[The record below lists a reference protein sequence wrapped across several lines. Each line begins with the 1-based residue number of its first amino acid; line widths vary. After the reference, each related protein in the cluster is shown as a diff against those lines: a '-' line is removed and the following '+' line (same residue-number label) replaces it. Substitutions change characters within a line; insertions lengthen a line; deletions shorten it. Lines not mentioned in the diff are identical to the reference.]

1 MSNRRC
7 ALLLWS
13 VLGTCIPTA
22 SYSQSLWADLDQGL
36 GIGGPRALL
45 EDPLSDVLYVS
56 GASTT
61 ASSGVISPGIMKWDG
76 NEFLAMDCGF
86 NWNCTST
93 LSNGGLANGGIVTMA
108 FWNGSLYAGGDIYS
122 INGEPAFNVAQWTG
136 SEWVGLGSG
145 LNGLVTRLHGFVDG
159 LYATGTF
166 TQAGG
171 NEANGL
177 ARWDGA
183 EWHSVFDLPIFG
195 TGELNLLYDVA
206 WYNGQLYIC
215 GNFGGENGMV
225 DIARHDGTSWRSV
238 GDGIRGSFSLVNLLE
253 VHNGL
258 LYVAGAFAKTQPY
271 GPPDNP
277 GCGIVTWDGEN
288 WGELGTGTCGANNP
302 TIYRMTWINDTLY
315 VTGRFNVIGG
325 VPTGRVAKWDGQR
338 WCSLVP
344 PNYFYPDIGA
354 LGSFRDTLIVGGSFT
369 VAGPDSID
377 RIAKWIGGSYTSAC
391 GTAVGL
397 GEERAGTEQI
407 NPFPNP
413 TNTQFTLALAVEDLG
428 DAVFLY
434 DATGRVVF
442 STTVTNTTLAVDVAH
457 LANGI
462 YTVQIGEERRT
473 RILVLH

>member
-1 MSNRRC
+1 MRVH
-7 ALLLWS
+7 ALFWVVVSWLQAPVTLN
-13 VLGTCIPTA
+13 G
-22 SYSQSLWADLDQGL
+22 QSLWSPLDQGVST
-36 GIGGPRALL
+36 GGPRVML
-45 EDPLSDVLYVS
+45 EDTLNDILYVG
-56 GASTT
+56 GASYHAGIDVT
-61 ASSGVISPGIMKWDG
+61 SPGIVAWNG
-76 NEFLAMDCGF
+76 SEFSALGCGF
-86 NWNCTST
+86 NWDCVSQ
-93 LSNGGLANGGIVTMA
+93 LSDGGMANPITALALWQGD
-108 FWNGSLYAGGDIYS
+108 LYAGGGIS
-122 INGEPAFNVAQWTG
+122 SASGVPISRIARWNGTVWEPLAG
-136 SEWVGLGSG
+136 G
-145 LNGLVTRLHGFVDG
+145 LNGPVYRLHGYDEG
-159 LYATGTF
+159 LYAVGLF
-166 TQAGG
+166 TEADGI
-171 NEANGL
+171 EANGI
-177 ARWDGA
+177 ARWDGS
-183 EWHSVFDLPIFG
+183 EWQSVFDLPQLGLGVNYI
-195 TGELNLLYDVA
+195 YDMA
-206 WYNGQLYIC
+206 WYNNELYIC
-215 GNFGGENGMV
+215 GNFVGEGGMIG
-225 DIARHDGTSWRSV
+225 IARHDGTSWRSV

-397 GEERAGTEQI
+397 GEERAVTEQI

-413 TNTQFTLALAVEDLG
+413 ATTQFTLALAVEDLG

-434 DATGRVVF
+434 DATGRVMF

-473 RILVLH
+473 RILVCR